1 MESPGTKEDQTL
13 LSSNWTQVPQIANG
27 NASLP
32 GSFYP
37 RTPSGSLGKRYTQIM
52 YKPKTYSMVTLNYSI
67 TKV

>member
-13 LSSNWTQVPQIANG
+13 LSPNWTQVPQIANG

-37 RTPSGSLGKRYTQIM
+37 RTPSGSLGKRYNE
-52 YKPKTYSMVTLNYSI
+52 Y
-67 TKV
+67 